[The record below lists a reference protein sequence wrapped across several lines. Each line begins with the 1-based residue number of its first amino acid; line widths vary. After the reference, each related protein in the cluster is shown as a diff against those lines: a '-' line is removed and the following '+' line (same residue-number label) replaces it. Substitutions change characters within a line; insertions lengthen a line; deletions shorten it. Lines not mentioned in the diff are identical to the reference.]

1 LQSVPLVKSIINI
14 GNEEIIFPQKLGT
27 EVNSEYPLVEEK
39 GKADRKTDEVS
50 EIRPQEIH
58 QESCEVCVGSE
69 KQAEVPS
76 DWLKQRDSEGLV
88 MTESIPK
95 SSKY

>member
-1 LQSVPLVKSIINI
+1 LQSVPLVKSIKNI
-14 GNEEIIFPQKLGT
+14 GSEEII
-27 EVNSEYPLVEEK
+27 NSKYPLVEEQ
-39 GKADRKTDEVS
+39 GKADSSKTDKVS
-50 EIRPQEIH
+50 EIRP

-76 DWLKQRDSEGLV
+76 GWLKQIDSEGLV